1 MLKNIFRSYTS
12 LPKNIHL
19 LFLLEFNLSLI
30 HVAFILVLN
39 IYLRKQGFTDPEIA
53 SYNSLRFV
61 GALAFALP
69 LGIYIR
75 GKKLKPF
82 FKLAALM
89 VPITSVMIIES
100 IHYSIIPMIQLSFLT
115 WGIGMMLMRVC
126 SLPFIIR
133 HTNHNN
139 SSEALSLSASTWSL
153 STIFSGLIISTLDW
167 ISYINVN
174 ETIISLDER
183 TTLWLITT
191 IGISSVYFAW
201 KIDENDQDSPDL
213 KKDIFSLSKF
223 YDWKIIFKAI
233 SPLVLISVGA
243 GLTIPFVNLFFNSI
257 FGFDSSHYSM
267 MGSITAMLVFIFSL
281 LVPTLRKKYGYWMT
295 IVVVQSLAIACLVI
309 MSITEIY
316 VSYEYAVYI
325 AVSAYVLRQ
334 PLMHMAHP
342 ASNELMMNYVGKNNQ
357 ELISALSS
365 SLWSASWFVSAK
377 LFEWLRLLNF
387 KYYEIFLITAFLYI
401 IGVVLY
407 GFIIKEYEHKQ
418 KSFGKVLPIADELS
432 ID

>member
-1 MLKNIFRSYTS
+1 M
-12 LPKNIHL
+12 
-19 LFLLEFNLSLI
+19 
-30 HVAFILVLN
+30 
-39 IYLRKQGFTDPEIA
+39 
-53 SYNSLRFV
+53 
-61 GALAFALP
+61 
-69 LGIYIR
+69 
-75 GKKLKPF
+75 
-82 FKLAALM
+82 
-89 VPITSVMIIES
+89 
-100 IHYSIIPMIQLSFLT
+100 
-115 WGIGMMLMRVC
+115 
-126 SLPFIIR
+126 
-133 HTNHNN
+133 
-139 SSEALSLSASTWSL
+139 
-153 STIFSGLIISTLDW
+153 
-167 ISYINVN
+167 
-174 ETIISLDER
+174 
-183 TTLWLITT
+183 
-191 IGISSVYFAW
+191 
-201 KIDENDQDSPDL
+201 
-213 KKDIFSLSKF
+213 
-223 YDWKIIFKAI
+223 
-233 SPLVLISVGA
+233 ISVGA

-257 FGFDSSHYSM
+257 FGFDSSDYSM

-365 SLWSASWFVSAK
+365 SLWSASWFISAK

-407 GFIIKEYEHKQ
+407 GLIIKEYEHTQ

>member
-1 MLKNIFRSYTS
+1 MGHWNDADEG
-12 LPKNIHL
+12 
-19 LFLLEFNLSLI
+19 LF
-30 HVAFILVLN
+30 
-39 IYLRKQGFTDPEIA
+39 
-53 SYNSLRFV
+53 
-61 GALAFALP
+61 
-69 LGIYIR
+69 
-75 GKKLKPF
+75 
-82 FKLAALM
+82 
-89 VPITSVMIIES
+89 
-100 IHYSIIPMIQLSFLT
+100 
-115 WGIGMMLMRVC
+115 
-126 SLPFIIR
+126 LPFIIR
-133 HTNHNN
+133 HTNQDN

-201 KIDENDQDSPDL
+201 KIDENDQDSPDP
-213 KKDIFSLSKF
+213 KNEIFSLSKF

-309 MSITEIY
+309 MSITCLLY
-316 VSYEYAVYI
+316 TSP
-325 AVSAYVLRQ
+325 SPRD
-334 PLMHMAHP
+334 
-342 ASNELMMNYVGKNNQ
+342 
-357 ELISALSS
+357 
-365 SLWSASWFVSAK
+365 
-377 LFEWLRLLNF
+377 LRLSRMPSS
-387 KYYEIFLITAFLYI
+387 A
-401 IGVVLY
+401 
-407 GFIIKEYEHKQ
+407 
-418 KSFGKVLPIADELS
+418 
-432 ID
+432 